1 MQGAPKG
8 ITDVDS
14 AYNIAV
20 SAEPCDDRGTGV
32 LEVTANVDGEM
43 DCTEYE
49 LSVFVIL
56 LE

>member
-14 AYNIAV
+14 AASV
-20 SAEPCDDRGTGV
+20 SAEACDDRGTGV